1 MFVASFKWSNL
12 TRWSLYLES
21 IISFVTATLPI
32 DVADTGF
39 FMMGQIN
46 MIYVNFA
53 LCYFSWWPSLA
64 LSMCVLIP
72 FSISRLIYF
81 DESAAL
87 LATAG
92 VF

>member
-1 MFVASFKWSNL
+1 MV
-12 TRWSLYLES
+12 
-21 IISFVTATLPI
+21 VTAAMPI
-32 DVADTGF
+32 NVADTGF
-39 FMMGQIN
+39 FMMYQIN
-46 MIYVNFA
+46 MSYVNFA

-64 LSMCVLIP
+64 LSLCALIP
-72 FSISRLIYF
+72 FSISRHIYF